1 MKRKK
6 TTRRALVSSI
16 ISLLMCMAM
25 LIGTTFAWFT
35 DTASTAVNRIQ
46 SGTLKVKLVDE
57 TGNELRTA
65 LKWEKAEGHED
76 EEVLWEPGATYNLQK
91 FRVVNDG

>member
-1 MKRKK
+1 MNWNIKRKK

-16 ISLLMCMAM
+16 VSLLMCMAM

-57 TGNELRTA
+57 NGNEIVTGV
-65 LKWEKAEGHED
+65 W
-76 EEVLWEPGATYNLQK
+76 
-91 FRVVNDG
+91 

>member
-46 SGTLKVKLVDE
+46 SGTLKVKLVGE
-57 TGNELRTA
+57 NGNELRTA
-65 LKWEKAEGHED
+65 LK
-76 EEVLWEPGATYNLQK
+76 
-91 FRVVNDG
+91 